1 MKKMI
6 SLFMFAL
13 VPSFAFALAGFGIQV
28 GSDLSKLGSY
38 SYSEGSG
45 DTEVTINT
53 YEMESNPGSFG
64 GYAFVDLFGFALEAE
79 GELAGGKYEF
89 DFTNKILLENS
100 EMEPIRQIPFVW
112 GRGSYSFTL
121 KKNIMDISIPFLAK
135 AAINAGGGFGSHA
148 ATKRVNVDMVRSILD
163 EENLSNVNLGQDEIE
178 SLLEDFLTNKEN
190 WQETSGLHL
199 QAGLRFKVLVLDTH
213 INARYNLAKDIY
225 TDKAGWL
232 QLMFKMGFAI

>member
-1 MKKMI
+1 MKKML
-6 SLFMFAL
+6 SVLVMAL
-13 VPSFAFALAGFGIQV
+13 VPSSAFALAGFGIQV

-38 SYSEGSG
+38 SFSEGSG
-45 DTEVTINT
+45 LTEVTINT

-64 GYAFVDLFGFALEAE
+64 GYAFIDLFGFALEAE
-79 GELAGGKYEF
+79 GEIAGGKYEF
-89 DFTNKILLENS
+89 DFTNQFLP
-100 EMEPIRQIPFVW
+100 EMEEKIPFLW

-148 ATKRVNVDMVRSILD
+148 ATKRVNVSMVRSILG
-163 EENLSNVNLGQDEIE
+163 EEDLTEVELGQDEIE

-190 WQETSGLHL
+190 WQEASGLHL

-225 TDKAGWL
+225 TDKPGWL

>member
-1 MKKMI
+1 MKKML
-6 SLFMFAL
+6 SVLVMAL
-13 VPSFAFALAGFGIQV
+13 VPSSAFALAGFGIQV

-38 SYSEGSG
+38 SFSEGSG
-45 DTEVTINT
+45 YTEVTINT
-53 YEMESNPGSFG
+53 YEMESNPGNFG
-64 GYAFVDLFGFALEAE
+64 GYAFIDLFGFALEAE
-79 GELAGGKYEF
+79 GEIAAGKYEF
-89 DFTNKILLENS
+89 DFTNQFLP
-100 EMEPIRQIPFVW
+100 EMEEKIPFLW

-148 ATKRVNVDMVRSILD
+148 ATKRVNVDMVRSILG
-163 EENLSNVNLGQDEIE
+163 EEDLTEVELGQDEIE

-190 WQETSGLHL
+190 WQEASGLHL

>member
-1 MKKMI
+1 MKKML
-6 SLFMFAL
+6 SLFMIVL

-45 DTEVTINT
+45 ITAVTINT
-53 YEMESNPGSFG
+53 YEMETNPGSFG

-79 GELAGGKYEF
+79 GEFAGGKYDF
-89 DFTNKILLENS
+89 DFTNEFLP
-100 EMEPIRQIPFVW
+100 EMEDKIPFLW
-112 GRGSYSFTL
+112 GRASYSFTL

-148 ATKRVNVDMVRSILD
+148 ATKRVNVGMVRNILG
-163 EENLSNVNLGQDEIE
+163 EEDLANVELGQDQIE
-178 SLLEDFLTNKEN
+178 TLLEDFLTNKEN
-190 WQETSGLHL
+190 WQEASGLHL

-232 QLMFKMGFAI
+232 QLMFKLGFAI

>member
-1 MKKMI
+1 MKKILPFLMLLI
-6 SLFMFAL
+6 A
-13 VPSFAFALAGFGIQV
+13 PSSAFALIGFGIQV
-28 GSDLSKLGSY
+28 GSDLSKLDSY
-38 SYSEGSG
+38 SFSEGSG
-45 DTEVTINT
+45 LTEVTINT

-89 DFTNKILLENS
+89 DFTNQFLP
-100 EMEPIRQIPFVW
+100 EMEDRIPFLW
-112 GRGSYSFTL
+112 GRASYSFTL
-121 KKNIMDISIPFLAK
+121 KKNIMDLSIPFLAK

-148 ATKRVNVDMVRSILD
+148 ATKRANYEMVQSLLGDDLTNVNFEQMDG
-163 EENLSNVNLGQDEIE
+163 ENLLINF
-178 SLLEDFLTNKEN
+178 LEDTEN
-190 WQETSGLHL
+190 WEKTSGVHL
-199 QAGLRFKVLVLDTH
+199 QTGLRFKILMLDTH

>member
-1 MKKMI
+1 MKKML
-6 SLFMFAL
+6 SVLVMAL
-13 VPSFAFALAGFGIQV
+13 IPSSVFALAGFGVQL

-38 SYSEGSG
+38 SFSEGSG
-45 DTEVTINT
+45 LTEVTINT

-64 GYAFVDLFGFALEAE
+64 GYAFIDLFGFALEAE
-79 GELAGGKYEF
+79 AEGALGQYEF
-89 DFTNKILLENS
+89 DFTNAFLP
-100 EMEPIRQIPFVW
+100 EMEEKIPFVW

-135 AAINAGGGFGSHA
+135 AAINAGGGFGKHA
-148 ATKRVNVDMVRSILD
+148 ATKRVNVEMVRSILG
-163 EENLSNVNLGQDEIE
+163 EEDLADVELGQNEIE
-178 SLLEDFLTNKEN
+178 SLLEDFLTNKDN
-190 WQETSGLHL
+190 WEEASGLHL

-232 QLMFKMGFAI
+232 QLMLKMGFAI

>member
-1 MKKMI
+1 MKKML
-6 SLFMFAL
+6 SVLVMAL
-13 VPSFAFALAGFGIQV
+13 VPSSAFALAGFGIQL

-38 SYSEGSG
+38 SFSEGSG
-45 DTEVTINT
+45 LTEVTINT

-79 GELAGGKYEF
+79 AEGALGQYEF
-89 DFTNKILLENS
+89 DFTNAFLP
-100 EMEPIRQIPFVW
+100 EMEEKIPFVW

-135 AAINAGGGFGSHA
+135 AAINAGGGFGKHA
-148 ATKRVNVDMVRSILD
+148 ATKRVNVEMVRSILG
-163 EENLSNVNLGQDEIE
+163 EEDLANVELGQNQIE
-178 SLLEDFLTNKEN
+178 TLLEEFLTNTDN
-190 WQETSGLHL
+190 WEEASGLHL

>member
-1 MKKMI
+1 MKKML
-6 SLFMFAL
+6 SLFMMAL
-13 VPSFAFALAGFGIQV
+13 VPSFAFALVGFGIQA

-45 DTEVTINT
+45 LTEVTINT
-53 YEMESNPGSFG
+53 YEMKSNPGSIG

-79 GELAGGKYEF
+79 GEFAGGKYEF
-89 DFTNKILLENS
+89 DFTNEFLP
-100 EMEPIRQIPFVW
+100 EMEDKIPFLW
-112 GRGSYSFTL
+112 GRASYSFTL

-148 ATKRVNVDMVRSILD
+148 ATKRVNVDMVRNILG
-163 EENLSNVNLGQDEIE
+163 EEDLANVELGQNEIE
-178 SLLEDFLTNKEN
+178 TLLEDFLTNKEN
-190 WQETSGLHL
+190 WQEASGLHL

-232 QLMFKMGFAI
+232 QLMFKLGFAF

>member
-1 MKKMI
+1 MKKML
-6 SLFMFAL
+6 SVLVMAL
-13 VPSFAFALAGFGIQV
+13 IPSFAFALAGFGIQL

-38 SYSEGSG
+38 SFSEGSG
-45 DTEVTINT
+45 LTEVTINT

-79 GELAGGKYEF
+79 AEGALGQYEF
-89 DFTNKILLENS
+89 DFTNAFLP
-100 EMEPIRQIPFVW
+100 EMEEKIPFVW

-135 AAINAGGGFGSHA
+135 AAINAGGGFGKHA
-148 ATKRVNVDMVRSILD
+148 ATKRVNVEMVRSILGEQD
-163 EENLSNVNLGQDEIE
+163 LANVELGQNEIE
-178 SLLEDFLTNKEN
+178 TLLEDFLTNTDN
-190 WQETSGLHL
+190 WEEASGLHL

>member
-1 MKKMI
+1 MKKML
-6 SLFMFAL
+6 SVLVMAL
-13 VPSFAFALAGFGIQV
+13 IPSSIFALAGFGVQL

-38 SYSEGSG
+38 SFSEGSG
-45 DTEVTINT
+45 LTEVTINT

-79 GELAGGKYEF
+79 AEGALGQYEF
-89 DFTNKILLENS
+89 DFTNAFLP
-100 EMEPIRQIPFVW
+100 EMEEKIPFVW

-135 AAINAGGGFGSHA
+135 AAINAGGGFGKHA
-148 ATKRVNVDMVRSILD
+148 ATKRVNVEMVRSILG
-163 EENLSNVNLGQDEIE
+163 EEDLANVELGQNEIE
-178 SLLEDFLTNKEN
+178 SLLEDFLTNKDN
-190 WQETSGLHL
+190 WEEASGLHL

>member
-1 MKKMI
+1 MKKML
-6 SLFMFAL
+6 SVLVMAL
-13 VPSFAFALAGFGIQV
+13 IPSSVFALAGFGVQL

-38 SYSEGSG
+38 SFSEGSG
-45 DTEVTINT
+45 LTEVTINT

-79 GELAGGKYEF
+79 AEGALGQYEF
-89 DFTNKILLENS
+89 DFTNAFLP
-100 EMEPIRQIPFVW
+100 EMEEKIPFVW

-135 AAINAGGGFGSHA
+135 AAINAGGGFGKHA
-148 ATKRVNVDMVRSILD
+148 ATKRVNVEMVRSILG
-163 EENLSNVNLGQDEIE
+163 EEDLADVELGQNEIE
-178 SLLEDFLTNKEN
+178 SLLEDFLTNKDN
-190 WQETSGLHL
+190 WEEASGLHL

>member
-1 MKKMI
+1 MKKML
-6 SLFMFAL
+6 SVLVMAL
-13 VPSFAFALAGFGIQV
+13 VPSSAFALAGFGIQV

-38 SYSEGSG
+38 SFSEGSG
-45 DTEVTINT
+45 LTEVTINT

-64 GYAFVDLFGFALEAE
+64 GYAFIDLFGFALEAE
-79 GELAGGKYEF
+79 GEIAGGKYEF
-89 DFTNKILLENS
+89 DFTNQFLP
-100 EMEPIRQIPFVW
+100 EMEEKIPFLW

-148 ATKRVNVDMVRSILD
+148 ATKRVNVDMVRSILG
-163 EENLSNVNLGQDEIE
+163 EEDLTEVELGQDEIE

-190 WQETSGLHL
+190 WQEASGLHL

>member
-1 MKKMI
+1 MKKML
-6 SLFMFAL
+6 SVLVMAL
-13 VPSFAFALAGFGIQV
+13 VPSSAFALAGFGIQV

-38 SYSEGSG
+38 SFSEGSG
-45 DTEVTINT
+45 LTEVTINT

-64 GYAFVDLFGFALEAE
+64 GYAFIDLFGFALEAE
-79 GELAGGKYEF
+79 GEIAGGKYEF
-89 DFTNKILLENS
+89 DFTNQFLP
-100 EMEPIRQIPFVW
+100 EMEEKIPFLW

-148 ATKRVNVDMVRSILD
+148 ATKRVNVDMVRSILG
-163 EENLSNVNLGQDEIE
+163 EEDLAEVELGQDQIE

-190 WQETSGLHL
+190 WQEASGLHL

>member
-1 MKKMI
+1 MKKML
-6 SLFMFAL
+6 SLFLFAL
-13 VPSFAFALAGFGIQV
+13 VPSFVFALAGFGIQV

-45 DTEVTINT
+45 VTEVNINT
-53 YEMESNPGSFG
+53 YEMESNPGSIG

-79 GELAGGKYEF
+79 GEVAGGKYEF
-89 DFTNKILLENS
+89 DFTNYFLP
-100 EMEPIRQIPFVW
+100 EMEQKIPFVW

-121 KKNIMDISIPFLAK
+121 KKNIMDLSIPFLAK
-135 AAINAGGGFGSHA
+135 AAVNAGGGFGSHA
-148 ATKRVNVDMVRSILD
+148 ATKRVNVEMVRSIFN
-163 EENLSNVNLGQDEIE
+163 EEDLSNVNLEQDDIE
-178 SLLEDFLTNKEN
+178 SLLEDFLTNKKN

-225 TDKAGWL
+225 TDKPGWL

>member
-1 MKKMI
+1 MKKML
-6 SLFMFAL
+6 SVLVMAL
-13 VPSFAFALAGFGIQV
+13 VPSSAFALAGFGIQL

-38 SYSEGSG
+38 SFSEGSG
-45 DTEVTINT
+45 LTEVTINT

-79 GELAGGKYEF
+79 AEGALGQYEF
-89 DFTNKILLENS
+89 DFTNEFLP
-100 EMEPIRQIPFVW
+100 EMEEKIPFVW

-135 AAINAGGGFGSHA
+135 AAINAGGGFGKHA
-148 ATKRVNVDMVRSILD
+148 ATKRVNVEMVRSILG
-163 EENLSNVNLGQDEIE
+163 EEDLANVELGQNEIE
-178 SLLEDFLTNKEN
+178 SLLGDFLTNTDN
-190 WQETSGLHL
+190 WEEASGLHL

>member
-1 MKKMI
+1 MKKML
-6 SLFMFAL
+6 SVLVMAL
-13 VPSFAFALAGFGIQV
+13 VPSSAFALAGFGIQL

-38 SYSEGSG
+38 SFSEGSG
-45 DTEVTINT
+45 LTEVTINT

-79 GELAGGKYEF
+79 GEIAGGQYEF
-89 DFTNKILLENS
+89 DFTNDYLPQ
-100 EMEPIRQIPFVW
+100 MEEKIPFVW

-135 AAINAGGGFGSHA
+135 AAINAGGGFGKHA
-148 ATKRVNVDMVRSILD
+148 ATKRVNVEMVRSVFG
-163 EENLSNVNLGQDEIE
+163 EEDLASVQLEQNDIE
-178 SLLEDFLTNKEN
+178 SLLEDFLTNTDN
-190 WQETSGLHL
+190 WEEASGLHL

-225 TDKAGWL
+225 TDKVGWL

>member
-1 MKKMI
+1 MKKML
-6 SLFMFAL
+6 SLFMIVL

-45 DTEVTINT
+45 LTEVTINT

-64 GYAFVDLFGFALEAE
+64 GYAFIDLFGFALEAE
-79 GELAGGKYEF
+79 GEIAGGKYEF
-89 DFTNKILLENS
+89 DFTNQFLP
-100 EMEPIRQIPFVW
+100 EMEEKIPFLW

-148 ATKRVNVDMVRSILD
+148 ATKRVNVDMVRSILG
-163 EENLSNVNLGQDEIE
+163 EEDLTEVELGQDQIE

-190 WQETSGLHL
+190 WQEASGLHL